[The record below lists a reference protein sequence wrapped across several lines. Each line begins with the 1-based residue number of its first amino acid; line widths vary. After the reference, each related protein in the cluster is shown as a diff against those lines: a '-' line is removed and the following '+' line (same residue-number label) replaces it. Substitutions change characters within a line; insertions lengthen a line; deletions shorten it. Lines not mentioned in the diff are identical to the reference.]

1 MSSPRNNYL
10 LIVFDSC
17 RYDTFLAA
25 RPRHMKKLGRVERRW
40 SYASWTAPS
49 HYNLLMGLMPHLS
62 PKRVYASEY
71 YKTDFLKFNQ
81 RLGSSGIE
89 FKSLVPGL
97 YLPPFLQQLGY
108 RTHARVSLPVLN
120 PHTILNCGFDSYK
133 LMPRH
138 NDFSAI
144 LSEVKFPGDRPS
156 FYLLN
161 VGETHYPYALAGEPP
176 DLWPKLSGVHGV
188 FKHFDSKTPAT
199 KTRLFRAGTRG
210 VAPTPDRGRAVS
222 RRRHGAALRYGSRED
237 VYHHHFGSR
246 RTFWRRGLFRPRA
259 NPTSEGSRSAVRR
272 GEDPLRCRGA
282 RYSRTWVREP
292 GLPLEDLCSRF
303 CWRSPPTWQR
313 FCSGRFEH
321 AGDSCARGGRFAG
334 RTFENSSSSVSTAW
348 TRA

>member
-188 FKHFDSKTPAT
+188 FKHFDSKAPAT
-199 KTRLFRAGTRG
+199 KTRLFRAGKLEE
-210 VAPTPDRGRAVS
+210 
-222 RRRHGAALRYGSRED
+222 LRQRQIG
-237 VYHHHFGSR
+237 
-246 RTFWRRGLFRPRA
+246 
-259 NPTSEGSRSAVRR
+259 AVRFLDGAMEQLFDTVPANTYITITSDH
-272 GEDPLRCRGA
+272 GELFGEEGYFGHGPIQHPK
-282 RYSRTWVREP
+282 V
-292 GLPLEDLCSRF
+292 LEVPFVEGKIR
-303 CWRSPPTWQR
+303 
-313 FCSGRFEH
+313 
-321 AGDSCARGGRFAG
+321 
-334 RTFENSSSSVSTAW
+334 
-348 TRA
+348 